1 MSNKLFGQ
9 KAAETSLVRAIWL
22 KTAKSSRDKSG
33 ASYVVKSSR
42 DKSVESCFQ
51 KKLQTSP
58 RFTFRAEVGLGALQD
73 LTGPHK
79 PPPKALRGATGNSG
93 GVGRTCSALSKLALI
108 E

>member
-22 KTAKSSRDKSG
+22 KAAKSSRDKSG
-33 ASYVVKSSR
+33 ASYLVKSSR

-51 KKLQTSP
+51 KAANQSP
-58 RFTFRAEVGLGALQD
+58 VHLPGRGRAR
-73 LTGPHK
+73 GPTRPHR
-79 PPPKALRGATGNSG
+79 PSQAPTKALRGATGDSG
-93 GVGRTCSALSKLALI
+93 GVGRTCSALSKLAFLR